1 MNGIFSTL
9 HAIARTGYL
18 PQLHSFTVVA
28 YLSLVQND
36 WQKGGN
42 CCGKFKQEPTVL
54 FVIYTTSYSENRGDM
69 RI

>member
-28 YLSLVQND
+28 YFSLVQND
-36 WQKGGN
+36 WQKADN
-42 CCGKFKQEPTVL
+42 ICGKFKEEPTVL
-54 FVIYTTSYSENRGDM
+54 FFNYTTYYSENRGD
-69 RI
+69 IL